1 MAVLM
6 HTDVKDVALSIPS
19 LSWDF
24 GISLNYRQS
33 KLSIRVK
40 NERRD
45 AHQKIAIWTTG
56 SVTAILQTR
65 WLWHSPDLSFDCV
78 FRYLPPSSHGH
89 RRVLIH

>member
-45 AHQKIAIWTTG
+45 AHQKIAI
-56 SVTAILQTR
+56 
-65 WLWHSPDLSFDCV
+65 
-78 FRYLPPSSHGH
+78 
-89 RRVLIH
+89 